1 MPTRSISFSQSILRH
16 AVVPVIFLST
26 SILPAQ
32 EGFRFGG
39 NSASYE
45 APDTPELDIRDE
57 LTLEAWVKAD
67 KMDEA
72 GGRIIDKSVSGT
84 QQGYMLDTYPG
95 NSLRF
100 LNNNGMCKF
109 DAKLPGDRWTHVA
122 GVYSTAGGFMKLYM
136 DGKEVASEGGNFRS
150 MSPGKVPLTIGAD
163 AEGSNRFKGEILLAA
178 VYNRALSAD
187 EIAARAASKDASPP
201 EGILAE
207 WKFSRDSGNVIKPAA
222 GTIDLHRT
230 GPPAV
235 PVFSGTV
242 NAQTAGPDG
251 RWNLWYQQPAKD
263 WTEALPVGNGFLGA
277 MIFGGIGTERIQ
289 FNEHTVWTGKPHSY
303 AHEGAAAALPEIRR
317 LLQEA
322 RALEDEGLKKNP
334 DGTGEAAELMAAAKA
349 RQKEA
354 VALAGKEFM
363 SQPLWQKSYQPL
375 GDLWL
380 DSPVPDSVSDY
391 RRSLNLETGIATTEY
406 RAGGVLF
413 RTEVFASYP
422 DRCLVVRI
430 SSDKPRSVGTHVR
443 LTSPHRRS
451 STTAEKD
458 RLVLAGEVETDGI
471 RFESIAS
478 VKADGGTVSPEK
490 DGLLVKGADAVTVR
504 LVAATNFKNF
514 RDISGDPAALA
525 NGMLTKAVAT
535 PFDKLLSRHLD
546 DHRNLFNR
554 VDIDLGRTDSA
565 QRPTDQ
571 RIRDVASAPD
581 PQLAALAFQYGRYLL
596 IASSRAGGQPA
607 NLQGIWNES
616 LNPPWASKYTCNIN
630 TQMNYW
636 PALPTNLA
644 ECQDPLFDALDDL
657 VISGRETAK
666 AHYNAPGWV
675 VHHNFDLWRGTAPVD
690 GPEVGI
696 WPTGAAWLSL
706 QLWEN
711 YLFTQDKTF
720 LQKRAYPV
728 MKSAAEFYAATLF
741 GDPITG
747 HLISGPSVSPEQ
759 GGLVMGPTMDHQ
771 IIRSL
776 FKATAEATRTLGTE
790 AAFADKLD
798 ALSARIAPN
807 EIGRFGQLKEWLA
820 DKDDPNNKHRH
831 VSHVWGVFP
840 GSDITWRDKKLFE
853 AAKLSLVHRGDAAT
867 GWSMGWKMNLWA
879 RFLDGDHAFKILS
892 NLLSPVGGGKGG
904 LYPNLFDAHPPFQID
919 GNFGFTAGV
928 AEMLL
933 QSHLPAT
940 AKPGGGFLIHLLPA
954 LPSAWPDGS
963 VKGLRARGGFVVDM
977 DWKNGRLTSAIL
989 HPTTGGPCAVR
1000 LGDKEVK
1007 LVTRKGETIK
1017 LNSELLRAP

>member
-1 MPTRSISFSQSILRH
+1 MPTRLIPLAKGAVLRAVLFLLILS
-16 AVVPVIFLST
+16 AAA
-26 SILPAQ
+26 LPAQ

-39 NSASYE
+39 SSASYE
-45 APDTPELDIRDE
+45 AADTPELDIRDE

-67 KMDEA
+67 KMDEW

-95 NSLRF
+95 NSLRL

-136 DGKEVASEGGNFRS
+136 DGKEVASQGGDFRS

-178 VYNRALSAD
+178 IYNRALSAD
-187 EIAARAASKDASPP
+187 EIAARSASKDAPPP
-201 EGILAE
+201 EGVVAE
-207 WKFSRDSGNVIKPAA
+207 WKFSRASGNVIKPTI
-222 GTIDLHRT
+222 GTINLHRT

-235 PVFSGTV
+235 PAFSGTV

-322 RALEDEGLKKNP
+322 RALENEGLKKNP

-349 RQKEA
+349 KQKEA

-363 SQPLWQKSYQPL
+363 SQPLWQKAYQPL

-391 RRSLNLETGIATTEY
+391 RRSLNLDTGIATTEY
-406 RAGGVLF
+406 
-413 RTEVFASYP
+413 
-422 DRCLVVRI
+422 
-430 SSDKPRSVGTHVR
+430 
-443 LTSPHRRS
+443 
-451 STTAEKD
+451 
-458 RLVLAGEVETDGI
+458 
-471 RFESIAS
+471 
-478 VKADGGTVSPEK
+478 
-490 DGLLVKGADAVTVR
+490 
-504 LVAATNFKNF
+504 
-514 RDISGDPAALA
+514 
-525 NGMLTKAVAT
+525 
-535 PFDKLLSRHLD
+535 
-546 DHRNLFNR
+546 
-554 VDIDLGRTDSA
+554 
-565 QRPTDQ
+565 
-571 RIRDVASAPD
+571 
-581 PQLAALAFQYGRYLL
+581 
-596 IASSRAGGQPA
+596 RAGGQPA

-636 PALPTNLA
+636 PALPANLA

-657 VISGRETAK
+657 VISGRETAN

-711 YLFTQDKTF
+711 YLFTQDKPF

-728 MKSAAEFYAATLF
+728 MKAAAEFYAATLF
-741 GDPITG
+741 DDPITG

-776 FKATAEATRTLGTE
+776 FKATSEAARTLGTD

-798 ALSARIAPN
+798 AMSARIAPN

-840 GSDITWRDKKLFE
+840 GADITWRDNKLFE

-940 AKPGGGFLIHLLPA
+940 GKPGGGFLIHLLPA

-977 DWKNGRLTSAIL
+977 GWKNGRLTSAIL
-989 HPTTGGPCAVR
+989 HSTTGGPCAIR
-1000 LGDKEVK
+1000 LGDKEVN
-1007 LVTRKGETIK
+1007 LVTKKGESTK
-1017 LNSELLRAP
+1017 LNGELLRAP